1 VPAAPS
7 SVRVVARD
15 APNSL
20 RSRLH
25 VLASANR
32 LVRADDYR
40 RLVRRGRRVA
50 TRHALVYVNHGD
62 ASRPP
67 RFGFIIPKTVG
78 AAVDRNLLRRRF
90 KALTLAAIPQLPAGT
105 EIVIRALPGAAQAG
119 WDTLRS
125 EISGVLSGGLTR
137 A

>member
-1 VPAAPS
+1 M
-7 SVRVVARD
+7 
-15 APNSL
+15 
-20 RSRLH
+20 
-25 VLASANR
+25 LAKANR

-62 ASRPP
+62 ESCPP
-67 RFGFIIPKTVG
+67 RFGFIVSKTVG
-78 AAVDRNLLRRRF
+78 VAVDRNLVRRRL
-90 KALTLAAIPQLPAGT
+90 KALTFSAIADLPGGT

-125 EISGVLSGGLTR
+125 EISGVLSGGVTR